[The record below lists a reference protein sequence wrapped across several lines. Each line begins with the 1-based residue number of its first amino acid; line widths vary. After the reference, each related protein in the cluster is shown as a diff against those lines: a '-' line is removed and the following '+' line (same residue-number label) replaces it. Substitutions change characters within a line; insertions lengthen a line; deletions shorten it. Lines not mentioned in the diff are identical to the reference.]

1 MKNILDHD
9 GTSQIMLGNVNDG
22 SNTLFINGTEI
33 PSSSWVGT
41 GNYTQVIGSTT
52 ITIKKVSNLNGNV
65 MLQQIGVNQ
74 YQLVISSGSG
84 SGNYLIWA

>member
-33 PSSSWVGT
+33 PSASWVGT

-65 MLQQIGVNQ
+65 MLQQVGVNQ
-74 YQLVISSGSG
+74 YQLVTNSGSG

>member
-22 SNTLFINGTEI
+22 TNTLFINGVEI

-52 ITIKKVSNLNGNV
+52 ITIAKVADLDGNV
-65 MLQQIGVNQ
+65 MLQKIGTNS
-74 YQLVISSGSG
+74 YQMVISSGG
-84 SGNYLIWA
+84 AGGNYILWA

>member
-22 SNTLFINGTEI
+22 TNSLFINGVEI

-52 ITIKKVSNLNGNV
+52 ITIAKVADLDGNV
-65 MLQQIGVNQ
+65 MLQKTGTNT
-74 YQLVISSGSG
+74 YQMVISSGG
-84 SGNYLIWA
+84 AGGNYILWA